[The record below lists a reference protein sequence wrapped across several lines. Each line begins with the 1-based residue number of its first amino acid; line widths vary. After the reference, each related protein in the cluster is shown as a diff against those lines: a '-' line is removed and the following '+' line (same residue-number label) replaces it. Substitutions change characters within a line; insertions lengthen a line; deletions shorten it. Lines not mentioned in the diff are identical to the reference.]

1 MQQPWSILITGAS
14 SGLGAALTQ
23 ACARPGVVLFLGG
36 RDRARLKAVAEKAQ
50 AAGAE
55 VHRQAVDVTDRA
67 AMEAWIMGA
76 AAQRPLDLVI
86 ANAGISGGTAG
97 GGEGADQA
105 RAIFAA
111 NLDGVL
117 NTVHPAIDVMQARG
131 QGGQIAIMASIAG
144 YFGMPGAPAYSASK
158 AAALH
163 YALALRGALKD
174 NGIAVNAICPGFVR
188 TPMTD
193 VNGFPMPFLMEPERA
208 ARIMLEGLARNKAVI
223 AFPWQMRVLAGVLAA
238 LPAAWREKLLAR
250 LPRKE

>member
-14 SGLGAALTQ
+14 SGLGAALAQ
-23 ACARPGVVLFLGG
+23 AYARPGVALFLGG
-36 RDRARLKAVAEKAQ
+36 RDRARLKAIADRAE

-55 VHRQAVDVTDRA
+55 VHRQSVDVTDRA
-67 AMEAWIMGA
+67 AMEAWVTGA
-76 AAQRPLDLVI
+76 AAQKPLDLVI

-97 GGEGADQA
+97 GGEGAEQA

-117 NTVHPAIDVMQARG
+117 NTVHPAIDAMQARG

-158 AAALH
+158 AAVLH

-174 NGIAVNAICPGFVR
+174 SGIAVNAICPGFVR

-193 VNGFPMPFLMEPERA
+193 ANGFPMPFLMDVERA
-208 ARIMLEGLARNKAVI
+208 AQIMLDGLVRNKAVI
-223 AFPWQMRVLAGVLAA
+223 AFPWQMRAMAGVLAA
-238 LPAAWREKLLAR
+238 LPASWREILLTR
-250 LPRKE
+250 LPRKD